1 MQVSSSILTLRAL
14 THRTVSILCRMRLI
28 PSSARK
34 LLSQRN
40 SQKAKADRESVFK
53 ASQSAG
59 KNANVQREKKK
70 KNSWCRADKL
80 SPRYL
85 TYSRVP
91 RMTSSIDP
99 VRLELGTSGRRVRG
113 GGFLRRADWGGRDSE
128 EELCS
133 RDRRGHGLLEG
144 IVLEPDLWPCCS
156 SVSLYEK
163 RSLYWC
169 RSKRLNAAKQGVYP
183 RNRNVFS

>member
-14 THRTVSILCRMRLI
+14 THRTVSILCRTRLI

-53 ASQSAG
+53 ASRSAG
-59 KNANVQREKKK
+59 KNGNVQREKKK
-70 KNSWCRADKL
+70 KQLVSGWQAF
-80 SPRYL
+80 PWYL

-163 RSLYWC
+163 QSLYWC

-183 RNRNVFS
+183 RDRNVFS